1 MGLGG
6 KVSPTQMQWRHCQIF
21 AWLYHSCCFPH
32 SIQQILR
39 KKPVH
44 VPLVLRVKCSL
55 PEVACVLVAFHAG
68 VSSGPPAPSS
78 CTFPQYCPHTVLCT
92 WSAPPTPT
100 APLPPLS
107 FPAPG
112 SGSQMTTAGFSPAS
126 LLWRAPW
133 SLLHPQP
140 SALCRACRTAQCSF
154 SEGNQGGGGDTP

>member
-68 VSSGPPAPSS
+68 VSSGPPSPIQLHLPTVLPPHCSLYLECSSHPHRPPPATVLPSS
-78 CTFPQYCPHTVLCT
+78 RLWFTDDHCWLLSCI
-92 WSAPPTPT
+92 
-100 APLPPLS
+100 APLES
-107 FPAPG
+107 AVV
-112 SGSQMTTAGFSPAS
+112 SAASPALS
-126 LLWRAPW
+126 TVPGMQNGSVQLL
-133 SLLHPQP
+133 
-140 SALCRACRTAQCSF
+140 
-154 SEGNQGGGGDTP
+154 

>member
-68 VSSGPPAPSS
+68 VSSGPPSPIQLHL
-78 CTFPQYCPHTVLCT
+78 PTVL
-92 WSAPPTPT
+92 PPHCS
-100 APLPPLS
+100 LYLECSSYHPPATLS

-154 SEGNQGGGGDTP
+154 SEGNQAGGGDTP